1 MSEPTPAVAPP
12 SDAPAPSTG
21 SLTLAIQGMTCAACV
36 ARVEKALRGV
46 DGVADATVNFAAET
60 ATVQGAG
67 LGLEPLKRAVTA
79 AGYRVA
85 RVVEGEESEDEEQA
99 ERARAYRSLRIRFV
113 VSAVLSALVMA
124 LSLGDHVPGLELL
137 PSRTAGVLMFLL
149 TTPALFWC
157 GWRFLSG
164 FWTALR
170 HGTADMN
177 SLIAVGT
184 SAAYLYSAVATFFP
198 GVFEQVTHHVQTHAA
213 PSGVWSALSSATLM
227 HYYYD
232 TTAMIIALIL
242 LGRLLEARARGRASE
257 AIRRL
262 MGLRPKTARIRRD
275 GAEMDL
281 PVQDVRVGDEVVVRP
296 GERLP
301 VDGILVEG
309 ASAVNESML
318 TGEGLPVEKGPG
330 DEVTGGTVNLTG
342 SFVYR
347 ATRVGADT
355 ALSQIVRLVRE
366 AQGSRA
372 PVQRQADRIAAVF
385 VPVVFGIAVVTF
397 LVWYLARP
405 DLGPSFAL
413 VNFISVLIIACPC
426 ALGLATP
433 AAVMVG
439 TGRGAELGILIKSG
453 EALEVAG
460 RVSAVVLDKTGTIT
474 QGRPEVTDVL
484 PVPGLKAGDL
494 LRVAAV
500 AEQRSEHPLGQAIV
514 QKAGAQEIALA
525 EPQTFQ
531 SLSGHGVEAT
541 VEGRRVLVGNRR
553 LMEERGVEV
562 GPLTQQ
568 TEALW
573 AQGRTAVFIALD
585 GQIAGLIGIADAV
598 KPEAKDAVSRLREMG
613 LEVAMLTGDNP
624 RAAGAVAGEVGIQK
638 VLAEVLPQDKA
649 AQVRALQAEGRV
661 VAMVGDGIN
670 DAPALASADVGVAIG
685 TGTDIA
691 AESADI
697 ALMSGDLRGVAGAM
711 ALSRRMMRTIRQNLF
726 WAFAYNIVGIP
737 VAAGVLYPFTGLLLH
752 PILAST
758 AMAFSSV
765 SVVTN
770 SLRLR
775 RFRA

>member
-1 MSEPTPAVAPP
+1 MSEPTPSVALE
-12 SDAPAPSTG
+12 
-21 SLTLAIQGMTCAACV
+21 SLTLSIRGMTCAACV

-46 DGVADATVNFAAET
+46 DGVADAAVNFAAET
-60 ATVQGAG
+60 ATVRGAG
-67 LGLEPLKRAVTA
+67 LGVDALKKAVA
-79 AGYRVA
+79 SAGYGVA
-85 RVVEGEESEDEEQA
+85 GVVEGEGGEDEERA
-99 ERARAYRSLRIRFV
+99 ERERAYRSLRLRLA
-113 VSAVLSALVMA
+113 VSAVLSALVMG
-124 LSLGDHVPGLELL
+124 LSLGDHVPGLDAV
-137 PSRTAGVLMFLL
+137 PYRTAGVLMFLL
-149 TTPALFWC
+149 TTPVLFWC
-157 GWRFLSG
+157 GWRFLTG

-198 GVFEQVTHHVQTHAA
+198 EAFGPATHHVQRHA
-213 PSGVWSALSSATLM
+213 PSSGFWSFLASAPLV

-257 AIRRL
+257 AIRKL
-262 MGLRPKTARIRRD
+262 MGLRPKTARIRRE
-275 GAEMDL
+275 GAEMDV
-281 PVQDVRVGDEVVVRP
+281 PAQDVRVGDGVVVRP
-296 GERLP
+296 GESLP
-301 VDGILVEG
+301 VDGIILEG
-309 ASAVNESML
+309 ASTLDESML
-318 TGEGLPVEKGPG
+318 TGEGLPVDKTRG
-330 DEVTGGTVNLTG
+330 DEVTGGTVNQTG

-366 AQGSRA
+366 AQGSKA

-385 VPVVFGIAVVTF
+385 VPIVFGVAVATF

-413 VNFISVLIIACPC
+413 INFISVLIIACPC

-439 TGRGAELGILIKSG
+439 TGRGAELGVLIKGG
-453 EALEVAG
+453 EALETAG
-460 RVSAVVLDKTGTIT
+460 RVTSVVLDKTGTIT
-474 QGRPEVTDVL
+474 RGRPEVTDLL
-484 PVPGLKAGDL
+484 PAPGMDAGDL
-494 LRVAAV
+494 LRAAAS
-500 AEQRSEHPLGQAIV
+500 AERRSEHPLGQAIV
-514 QKAGAQEIALA
+514 RKAGAQELTLA
-525 EPQTFQ
+525 EPQGFQ
-531 SLSGHGVEAT
+531 SLSGHGIEAA

-553 LMEERGVEV
+553 LMAERGVEI
-562 GPLTQQ
+562 
-568 TEALW
+568 EALA
-573 AQGRTAVFIALD
+573 AQAEGLSARGGTSLFVAFDGRA
-585 GQIAGLIGIADAV
+585 AGLIGVADGI
-598 KPEAKDAVSRLREMG
+598 KPEAKDAIARLREMG
-613 LEVAMLTGDNP
+613 LDVAMLTGDNP

-649 AQVRALQAEGRV
+649 ERVRALRAEGRV

-670 DAPALASADVGVAIG
+670 DAPALASADVGIAIG
-685 TGTDIA
+685 TGTDVA
-691 AESADI
+691 VESADI
-697 ALMSGDLRGVAGAM
+697 ALMSGDLRGVGTAI

-726 WAFAYNIVGIP
+726 WAFAYNVVGIP

-752 PILAST
+752 PVLASA

-765 SVVTN
+765 SVVAN

-775 RFRA
+775 RFKA

>member
-1 MSEPTPAVAPP
+1 
-12 SDAPAPSTG
+12 
-21 SLTLAIQGMTCAACV
+21 MTCAACV